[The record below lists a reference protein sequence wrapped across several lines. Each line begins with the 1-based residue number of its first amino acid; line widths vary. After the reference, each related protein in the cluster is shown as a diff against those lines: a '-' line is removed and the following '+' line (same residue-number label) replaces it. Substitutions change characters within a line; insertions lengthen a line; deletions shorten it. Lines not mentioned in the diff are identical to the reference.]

1 MISKCCGYPVDG
13 SLESGPQGEAQCLV
27 GGVLHAAGRPDG
39 FTGGVRQLEV
49 SIYGLKTA
57 KEQQNETVLGGRT
70 NQTVTVKIVFET
82 HTKQLQ
88 LVYNNKKKKVPLAGQ
103 ACS

>member
-39 FTGGVRQLEV
+39 FTGSMRQLEV
-49 SIYGLKTA
+49 SIYGLKTT
-57 KEQQNETVLGGRT
+57 KKQYETVLSGRT
-70 NQTVTVKIVFET
+70 NQTD
-82 HTKQLQ
+82 
-88 LVYNNKKKKVPLAGQ
+88 GQ
-103 ACS
+103 DCL